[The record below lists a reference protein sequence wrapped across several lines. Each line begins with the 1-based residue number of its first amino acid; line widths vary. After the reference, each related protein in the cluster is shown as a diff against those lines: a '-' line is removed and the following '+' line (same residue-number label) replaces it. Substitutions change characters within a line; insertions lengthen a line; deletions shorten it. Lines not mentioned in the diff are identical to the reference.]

1 MKNKFLPILVT
12 IFFLMTMVS
21 PAMAARDYQ
30 GKPSKH
36 EAENTMGYYIW
47 QEGARWNVRTVNA
60 GTQHLFTGT
69 VETDGAFTDVTTL
82 QSEKVERV
90 AMNVQNDKI
99 EFHFNSAA
107 RTDGFSFTTSNG
119 QTVTFTLYADGMPV
133 DPSNIYFGSG
143 NRHPNTSS
151 FSVRLNDNSSGNT
164 DNSSLSEGQPSALNS
179 GNALGYFLWQEGN
192 RWYMQTTTR
201 GAERQ
206 FTGTI
211 RTNGALADLKRNNL
225 EGTDRASINNA
236 GNEINFDMKTS
247 GNKDALSFRLDNS
260 SALTFV
266 LYIDGQPV
274 NPSNVYIGIGNR
286 HPDTNSFTVS
296 RNEITNNSTNYNDNS
311 NYNQNDSSRFQGQP
325 SALNPGNAFG
335 YFLWQDQNR
344 WYLQT
349 TTTGAERQ
357 FRGVIETDGT
367 FSEVE
372 KMRSMRS
379 EGAVVDVSGNKIEF
393 AFKTGGSASGITL
406 SFPDGLKMNQA
417 DKLSGLSFRTAD
429 GARLNFTLYVD
440 GGAID
445 PSNIYI
451 GSANMHPSSNVIQT
465 NFRY

>member
-1 MKNKFLPILVT
+1 MKNRFLPILVT
-12 IFFLMTMVS
+12 MFFVLAMVS

-47 QEGARWNVRTVNA
+47 QEGTRWNVRTVNA

-69 VETDGAFTDVTTL
+69 VETDGTFSDVTVL

-90 AMNVQNDKI
+90 AMSVRNDKL
-99 EFHFNSAA
+99 EFHINSAA
-107 RTDGFSFTTSNG
+107 KTDGFSFTASSG
-119 QTVTFTLYADGMPV
+119 QNVTFTLYADGMPV

-143 NRHPNTSS
+143 NRHPNSSS
-151 FSVRLNDNSSGNT
+151 FSVRLNDDSSGNT
-164 DNSSLSEGQPSALNS
+164 
-179 GNALGYFLWQEGN
+179 
-192 RWYMQTTTR
+192 
-201 GAERQ
+201 
-206 FTGTI
+206 
-211 RTNGALADLKRNNL
+211 NNYK
-225 EGTDRASINNA
+225 NN
-236 GNEINFDMKTS
+236 
-247 GNKDALSFRLDNS
+247 
-260 SALTFV
+260 
-266 LYIDGQPV
+266 
-274 NPSNVYIGIGNR
+274 
-286 HPDTNSFTVS
+286 
-296 RNEITNNSTNYNDNS
+296 NDNS

-372 KMRSMRS
+372 KMRSMRA
-379 EGAVVDVSGNKIEF
+379 EGAVVDISGNKIEF
-393 AFKTGGSASGITL
+393 TFKTGGSASGITL
-406 SFPDGLKMNQA
+406 SFPEGLKMNQA

-429 GARLNFTLYVD
+429 GARIYFTLYVD
-440 GGAID
+440 GGDID

-451 GSANMHPSSNVIQT
+451 GSSNLHPSSNVIQV
-465 NFRY
+465 NSRY